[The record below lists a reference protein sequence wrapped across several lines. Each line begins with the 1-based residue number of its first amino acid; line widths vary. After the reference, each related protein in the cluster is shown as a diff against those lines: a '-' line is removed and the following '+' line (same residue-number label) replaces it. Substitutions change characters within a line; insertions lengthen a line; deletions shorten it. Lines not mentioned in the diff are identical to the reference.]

1 MIASHTKED
10 INILCLSGNAYT
22 IASAELVEKQYN
34 TLYVKYKYNFYLK
47 NPYTCRKCR
56 YVDFLFD

>member
-1 MIASHTKED
+1 MCKNINLKEKRTTIMIASHTKED

-34 TLYVKYKYNFYLK
+34 TLYVKYKY
-47 NPYTCRKCR
+47 
-56 YVDFLFD
+56 